1 MPPPNLCIKEIKIHR
16 HLLKHMFPQVI
27 DGQIDTVKFL
37 NASRNVIQIID
48 KFGKVFAA
56 LKYDMQ
62 NNIEKISQKYNTDK
76 ISYGTLQNLI
86 LMEKET
92 GKTGVAADALLWLA
106 RELKMIQILFDK
118 MIKGERTNLP
128 TEDLLPKIN
137 EAYAEVMGAHEWMAQ
152 QLFSL
157 LAKVTPTRTQLLL
170 SLAENTPDVEETTI
184 NTLDIISKQLQSN
197 LIILKSFL
205 YDNDIGHV
213 L

>member
-1 MPPPNLCIKEIKIHR
+1 MPAPNLCIKGIKIHR
-16 HLLKHMFPQVI
+16 HLLKYMFPQVI
-27 DGQIDTVKFL
+27 DGQIDTIKFL
-37 NASRNVIQIID
+37 NASRNVMQIID

-56 LKYDMQ
+56 LKYDML
-62 NNIEKISQKYNTDK
+62 NNIEKISQRYNIDK
-76 ISYGTLQNLI
+76 ISHATLQNLI
-86 LMEKET
+86 LMEKKT
-92 GKTGVAADALLWLA
+92 GKNAVAADALLWLA

-118 MIKGERTNLP
+118 MIKAERANVSI
-128 TEDLLPKIN
+128 EDLGPKIS
-137 EAYAEVMGAHEWMAQ
+137 EAYVEVMGTHEWMAQ

-157 LAKVTPTRTQLLL
+157 LAKTPPSRTQVLL
-170 SLAENTPDVEETTI
+170 SLAENTPGVEETTI